1 MYCHHFGFQRPPFRI
16 TPDPELF
23 FPGGNRGAVLDALI
37 YAISRGEGMVKVV
50 GEVGSGKTMLCRML
64 EREIPSNCEV
74 IYLANPNLAPD
85 EILPA
90 IAFELKLT
98 VPLEASKPMLLH
110 LLHDYLLAKHA
121 DNRRVVMFVEEAQCM
136 PLATL
141 EEIRLLSNLETAH
154 DKLLQIVLFGQP
166 ELDGKLAQ
174 HEIRQLNERITYRF
188 HLAPF
193 NTREIRDYLNAR
205 AQASGYRGEELF
217 SGSALRVL
225 ARHSRGLL
233 RRINVLADKSLLA
246 AYSSGATRVRGRHV
260 ALAARDS
267 EFTGARAAKPVLWPW
282 LAGTTA
288 GLLIALLA
296 WQMPV
301 LRDYLAA
308 QDFASPSSA
317 QRASDLYGNAFVKEP
332 IVYADLS
339 DFSLALAAA
348 EPIDAHGGSTGGSDP
363 LLLALERLDRLMAP
377 GAGGFVHPAGSDAHA
392 R

>member
-1 MYCHHFGFQRPPFRI
+1 MYCHHFGFHRPPFRI

-64 EREIPSNCEV
+64 EREIPDNCEV

-90 IAFELKLT
+90 IAFELKIT
-98 VPLEASKPMLLH
+98 VPQNAGKPMLLH

-141 EEIRLLSNLETAH
+141 EEIRLLSNLETAE

-166 ELDGKLAQ
+166 ELDAKLAQ

-188 HLAPF
+188 QLAPF
-193 NTREIRDYLNAR
+193 KTREIRDYLNAR
-205 AQASGYRGEELF
+205 VHASGYRGAELF
-217 SGSALRVL
+217 SRGALRAL

-233 RRINVLADKSLLA
+233 RRINVLADKALLA

-267 EFTGARAAKPVLWPW
+267 EFSGARLARPWWLW
-282 LAGTTA
+282 LAAGTSVAALAVLLWQAPMAGQWQEA
-288 GLLIALLA
+288 GLA
-296 WQMPV
+296 WFSE
-301 LRDYLAA
+301 REEALAA
-308 QDFASPSSA
+308 LPAPAPSMA
-317 QRASDLYGNAFVKEP
+317 
-332 IVYADLS
+332 YADLT
-339 DFSLALAAA
+339 DFSLALATTGNGA
-348 EPIDAHGGSTGGSDP
+348 EPAASGSRHDP
-363 LLLALERLDRLMAP
+363 LLLALDRLDRLLAP
-377 GAGGFVHPAGSDAHA
+377 GAGGTHATGTADAHA

>member
-64 EREIPSNCEV
+64 EREIPPNCEV

-90 IAFELKLT
+90 IAFELKLALPT
-98 VPLEASKPMLLH
+98 DASKPMLLH

-141 EEIRLLSNLETAH
+141 EEIRLLSNLETAQ

-166 ELDGKLAQ
+166 ELDDKLAQ

-188 HLAPF
+188 HLAPLR
-193 NTREIRDYLNAR
+193 TREIRDYLNAR
-205 AQASGYRGEELF
+205 IQASGYRGEELF
-217 SGSALRVL
+217 SAGALRAL

-233 RRINVLADKSLLA
+233 RRINVLADKTLLA
-246 AYSSGATRVRGRHV
+246 AYSSGSTRVRGRHV

-267 EFTGARAAKPVLWPW
+267 EFTGARIARSTLWPW

-288 GLLIALLA
+288 GVLIALLV
-296 WQMPV
+296 WQMPI

-308 QDFASPSSA
+308 HQGWPGHFLQHEPALPESSMA
-317 QRASDLYGNAFVKEP
+317 
-332 IVYADLS
+332 YADLS

-348 EPIDAHGGSTGGSDP
+348 DPAGSRAGVTAGREP
-363 LLLALERLDRLMAP
+363 LLLALERLDRLLAP
-377 GAGGFVHPAGSDAHA
+377 ALGGRVHDTDSDAHA